1 MFLAT
6 AFLTDT
12 LLATGQSKL
21 KEVTEGASE
30 AGRPSKQAEP
40 PTLKVI
46 GPEDEFNRGVPRS
59 SVAGFL
65 KATQVGDYER
75 AAEYLDLQN
84 LPRGMRKSD
93 GPDLAQKL
101 KVVLDRA
108 LWIDLNLLSDDPE
121 GYADD
126 KLPAY
131 RDLLGSIETS
141 KKTFNIFLQRV
152 RRSDRVSIWKFSNDT
167 VVQIPQMYD
176 LLGYGRIGEVLSAIF
191 PDVELFGARLWQ
203 WVGLAILLILA
214 YLAVL
219 PLMWIVTRVL
229 RWKGGDLS
237 IRISR
242 FIAGPIRFLA
252 WVLISRASIDLIG
265 PTVTMRAIIQAGTI
279 LIIAVVW
286 TVIRLIDFF
295 QGYLADRFETTAR
308 SGAVVL
314 LRPLRNMVLVVI
326 VIVAILLWLDNMGLK
341 VTTLIAGIGVGGVAL
356 ALAAQKTVEDLF
368 GTVTLYTSQPVRVGD
383 FGRFGNTLGTV
394 EEIGLR
400 MTRVRTLDHTLVS
413 IPNADFAKLPLENF
427 TKREKI
433 WYHPRIGLRYET
445 TRDQVRTVIANIEK
459 LLKSHEKVIPD
470 SARIRFTEIGEY
482 SLNLDVFAYIKETDY
497 AEYLKVAEGLNL
509 KMMEIVEQ
517 AGTQFAFPSQT
528 TYLETGKE
536 GISQFLRGDWA
547 QGEKKQDSK

>member
-101 KVVLDRA
+101 KVVVDRA

-131 RDLLGSIETS
+131 R
-141 KKTFNIFLQRV
+141 
-152 RRSDRVSIWKFSNDT
+152 
-167 VVQIPQMYD
+167 D

-536 GISQFLRGDWA
+536 GISQFLRRDRA